1 MTVLAIDIGGTAIKV
16 GKISATGT
24 LLSFEEYEND
34 GTKGGPFLIKRLFE
48 IADMQN
54 GYSSIGISTAG
65 QVDSGLG
72 TIIFANDNIP
82 HYTGTPLKKMMEDR
96 YKVPVT
102 VENDVNAA
110 ALGERY
116 FGAGR
121 PYRDFICLTYGTGIG
136 GAIIINSNVYKG
148 LNGAAGEF
156 GHMIIHP
163 EGLACRCG
171 KAGCYE
177 SYASTTALLKR
188 VKEVEP
194 RLSDGKMVFRQYE
207 EGHRKIQEIVH
218 DWINEIAI
226 GIASLVHIFNPPAV
240 IIGGGIMEQRELV
253 DRIEGQVQSMIMAS
267 FAEVGILQAKLGNK
281 AGLYGAASPHLS
293 TIIS

>member
-16 GKISATGT
+16 GKISALGT

-54 GYSSIGISTAG
+54 GYNSIGISTSG
-65 QVDSGLG
+65 QVDSESG

-82 HYTGTPLKKMMEDR
+82 HYTGTPLKKMIEDR
-96 YKVPVT
+96 YKVPVA

-136 GAIIINSNVYKG
+136 GAIIIHSNVHKG

-156 GHMIIHP
+156 GHMIVHP
-163 EGLACRCG
+163 GGEACRCG
-171 KAGCYE
+171 RVGCYE

-188 VKEVEP
+188 AKEVEP
-194 RLSDGKMVFRQYE
+194 HLSNGKMVFRKYE
-207 EGHRKIQEIVH
+207 EGNPPIQEIVH

-226 GIASLVHIFNPPAV
+226 GITSLIHIFNPPAV
-240 IIGGGIMEQRELV
+240 IIGGGIMEQRNLV
-253 DRIEGQVQSMIMAS
+253 DKIEGQVQSMIMPS
-267 FAEVGILQAKLGNK
+267 FAEVRILQATLGNK
-281 AGLYGAASPHLS
+281 AGLFGAASPHLP
-293 TIIS
+293 TLIP